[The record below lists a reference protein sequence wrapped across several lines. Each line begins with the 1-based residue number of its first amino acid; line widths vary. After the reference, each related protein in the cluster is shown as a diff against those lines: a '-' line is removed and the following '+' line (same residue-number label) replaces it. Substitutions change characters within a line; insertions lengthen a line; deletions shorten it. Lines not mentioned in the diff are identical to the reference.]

1 MEDESLQKKK
11 NNNNNK
17 YIKDMTEGEP
27 LCLLLEFAIPLLIG
41 DIFHQLYNLT
51 DSIVV
56 GKYLGKL
63 PLGAVGATSS
73 ISALTHSLTSGLSLG
88 TGIIVAQ
95 FFGAKEDQKVK
106 NTIANSYYIMLLSS
120 LLMGVIGFIFAEDI
134 LNLLK
139 TPKDT
144 LPYAV
149 TYLKTKSLGLIPSSF
164 FGTISSVLRALGDS
178 KNPLIFSVISCI
190 INIFLDL
197 IIVIKFDMGI
207 MGIGISTSIAHFISA
222 FLCFIYAL
230 YSNSYFRLK
239 AEDFI
244 YNNEIFFKVVKVG
257 IPMALQNSF
266 IALSLIAIQRV
277 INQFGSDY
285 VTSFTIIGRINTFV
299 HHPYLSLG
307 AAIAT
312 YTGQNIGAGKEERVK
327 LGYNKAI
334 TLSSLFALI
343 IFILFQTFTKT
354 IIGIFVNDPS
364 VIKIA
369 SQGLRF
375 TCTFYVFLGF
385 IHITRNLLN
394 GAGDTRFSMI
404 NGMIE
409 CFSRVCFSK
418 PLTMIPFLGFKG
430 IWMTTGITWFLN
442 GMFCVLRYKQGKWKT
457 LSLVKNKP
465 NKIVIV

>member
-1 MEDESLQKKK
+1 MEDESLQKK
-11 NNNNNK
+11 NK
-17 YIKDMTEGEP
+17 FVKDMTEGEP
-27 LCLLLEFAIPLLIG
+27 LCLLLEFAVPLLIG
-41 DIFHQLYNLT
+41 NIFHQLYNLT

-56 GKYLGKL
+56 GRYLGKL

-73 ISALTHSLTSGLSLG
+73 ISALIHSLTSGLSIG
-88 TGIIVAQ
+88 IGIIVAQ
-95 FFGAKEDQKVK
+95 FFGAKDNQKVK
-106 NTIANSYYIMLLSS
+106 NTIGNSYYIMFISS
-120 LLMGVIGFIFAEDI
+120 LLMGGIGFIFAKDI

-149 TYLKTKSLGLIPSSF
+149 TYLRTISVGFIPASF
-164 FGTISSVLRALGDS
+164 FGTISSILRALGDS
-178 KNPLIFSVISCI
+178 KIPLIFSIISCI

-197 IIVIKFDMGI
+197 IIVIKFKLGI
-207 MGIGISTSIAHFISA
+207 MGVGISTSISHFLSA
-222 FLCFIYAL
+222 FLCFIYAN
-230 YSNSYFRLK
+230 YSNSYFRLTLY
-239 AEDFI
+239 DYI
-244 YNNEIFFKVVKVG
+244 YNHDIFYKVVKVG

-307 AAIAT
+307 AAVAT
-312 YTGQNIGAGKEERVK
+312 YTGQNIGAAKEERVK
-327 LGYNKAI
+327 LGYIKAI
-334 TLSSLFALI
+334 IFSSLFALI
-343 IFILFQTFTKT
+343 IFIIFQTFTKY
-354 IIGIFVNDPS
+354 IIEIFVNDPS
-364 VIKIA
+364 VVKIA

-375 TCTFYVFLGF
+375 TCSFYVFLGF

-404 NGMIE
+404 NGMVE
-409 CFSRVCFSK
+409 CFARVCFSK

-430 IWMTTGITWFLN
+430 IWLTTGITWFLN
-442 GMFCVLRYKQGKWKT
+442 GMFCVYRYKQGKWKS
-457 LSLVKNKP
+457 LSLINNKP
-465 NKIVIV
+465 KKIVIV

>member
-1 MEDESLQKKK
+1 MEEESLKKK
-11 NNNNNK
+11 NK

-41 DIFHQLYNLT
+41 NIFHQLYNLT

-56 GKYLGKL
+56 GRYLGKL
-63 PLGAVGATSS
+63 PLGGIGATSS
-73 ISALTHSLTSGLSLG
+73 ISALIHSLTSGLSIG
-88 TGIIVAQ
+88 IGIIVAH
-95 FFGAKEDQKVK
+95 FFGAKEEQKVK
-106 NTIANSYYIMLLSS
+106 NTIGNSYYIMFISS
-120 LLMGVIGFIFAEDI
+120 LLMGAIGFIFAENI
-134 LNLLK
+134 LNILK

-149 TYLKTKSLGLIPSSF
+149 IYLRTISVGFIPSSF

-178 KNPLIFSVISCI
+178 KTPLIFSIISCI

-197 IIVIKFDMGI
+197 IIVIKFKFGI
-207 MGIGISTSIAHFISA
+207 MGVGISTSISHFFSA
-222 FLCFIYAL
+222 FLCFIYAN
-230 YSNSYFRLK
+230 YTNSYFRLK
-239 AEDFI
+239 FKNFI
-244 YNNEIFFKVVKVG
+244 YSNDILYKVLKVG

-285 VTSFTIIGRINTFV
+285 VTSFTIIGRINTLV

-327 LGYNKAI
+327 LGYFKAI
-334 TLSSLFALI
+334 IFSSLFAFV
-343 IFILFQTFTKT
+343 IFILFQIFTKK
-354 IIGIFVNDPS
+354 IISIFGNDPS

-375 TCTFYVFLGF
+375 TCSFYVFLGF

-394 GAGDTRFSMI
+394 GAGDTKFSMI
-404 NGMIE
+404 NGMVE
-409 CFSRVCFSK
+409 CFARVCFSK

-430 IWMTTGITWFLN
+430 IWLTTGITWFLN
-442 GMFCVLRYKQGKWKT
+442 GMFCVMRYKQGKWKS
-457 LSLVKNKP
+457 LSLVNNRAK
-465 NKIVIV
+465 KIMIV

>member
-1 MEDESLQKKK
+1 MEDESLQKKSVNK
-11 NNNNNK
+11 NK
-17 YIKDMTEGEP
+17 FVRDMTEGEP

-41 DIFHQLYNLT
+41 NIFHFFYNFT

-56 GKYLGKL
+56 GRYLGKL
-63 PLGAVGATSS
+63 QLGAVGASSS
-73 ISALTHSLTSGLSLG
+73 ISALIHSLTSGLSVG
-88 TGIIVAQ
+88 IGIIVAQ
-95 FFGAKEDQKVK
+95 FFGAKDEQKVK
-106 NTIANSYYIMLLSS
+106 NTIANSYYIMFISS
-120 LLMGVIGFIFAEDI
+120 LLMGAIGFIFAENI
-134 LNLLK
+134 LTLLK
-139 TPKDT
+139 TPSDT

-149 TYLKTKSLGLIPSSF
+149 TYLRTISVGFIPSSF

-178 KNPLIFSVISCI
+178 KSPLIFSVISCI

-197 IIVIKFDMGI
+197 IIVIKFDLGI
-207 MGIGISTSIAHFISA
+207 MGVGISTSVSHFLSA
-222 FLCFIYAL
+222 FLCFIYAN
-230 YSNSYFRLK
+230 YSNSYFRLQSQ
-239 AEDFI
+239 DFI
-244 YNNEIFFKVVKVG
+244 YNNGILSKIIKVG

-307 AAIAT
+307 AAVAT

-327 LGYNKAI
+327 LGYIKAI
-334 TLSSLFALI
+334 TFSSLFALI
-343 IFILFQTFTKT
+343 IFILFQTFTEN
-354 IIGIFVNDPS
+354 IIGIFTYDPS
-364 VIKIA
+364 VLKIA

-394 GAGDTRFSMI
+394 GAGDTKFSMI
-404 NGMIE
+404 NGIVE
-409 CFSRVCFSK
+409 CIARVSFSK

-430 IWMTTGITWFLN
+430 IWLTTGITWFSN

-457 LSLVKNKP
+457 LSLVNNKSS
-465 NKIVIV
+465 KIVIV

>member
-1 MEDESLQKKK
+1 MEDETLQKK
-11 NNNNNK
+11 NK
-17 YIKDMTEGEP
+17 YIRDMTEGEP
-27 LCLLLEFAIPLLIG
+27 LCLLLEFAVPLLIG
-41 DIFHQLYNLT
+41 NIFHQLYNLA

-56 GKYLGKL
+56 GRYLGKL

-73 ISALTHSLTSGLSLG
+73 ISALIHSLTSGLSIG
-88 TGIIVAQ
+88 IGIIVAQ
-95 FFGAKEDQKVK
+95 FFGAKDNQKVK
-106 NTIANSYYIMLLSS
+106 NTIGNSYYIMFISS
-120 LLMGVIGFIFAEDI
+120 LLMGGIGFIFAKDI

-149 TYLKTKSLGLIPSSF
+149 TYLRTISVGFIPASF
-164 FGTISSVLRALGDS
+164 FGTISSILRALGDS
-178 KNPLIFSVISCI
+178 KTPLIFSIISCI

-197 IIVIKFDMGI
+197 IIVIKFKLGI
-207 MGIGISTSIAHFISA
+207 MGVGISTSISHFLSA
-222 FLCFIYAL
+222 FLCFIYAN
-230 YSNSYFRLK
+230 YSNSYFRLTLY
-239 AEDFI
+239 DYI
-244 YNNEIFFKVVKVG
+244 YNHDIFYKVVKVG

-307 AAIAT
+307 AAVAT
-312 YTGQNIGAGKEERVK
+312 YTGQNIGAAKEERVK
-327 LGYNKAI
+327 LGYIKAI
-334 TLSSLFALI
+334 IFSSLFALI
-343 IFILFQTFTKT
+343 IFIIFQTFTKY
-354 IIGIFVNDPS
+354 IIEIFVNDPS
-364 VIKIA
+364 VVKIA

-375 TCTFYVFLGF
+375 TCSFYVFLGF

-404 NGMIE
+404 NGMVE
-409 CFSRVCFSK
+409 CFARVCFSK

-430 IWMTTGITWFLN
+430 IWLTTGITWFLN
-442 GMFCVLRYKQGKWKT
+442 GMFCIYRYKQGKWKS
-457 LSLVKNKP
+457 LSLINNKP

>member
-1 MEDESLQKKK
+1 MEDESLQKKNIKK
-11 NNNNNK
+11 N
-17 YIKDMTEGEP
+17 IFVRDMTEGEP

-41 DIFHQLYNLT
+41 NIFHLFYNFT

-56 GKYLGKL
+56 GRYLGKL
-63 PLGAVGATSS
+63 QLGAVGASSS
-73 ISALTHSLTSGLSLG
+73 ISALIHSLTSGLSVG
-88 TGIIVAQ
+88 IGIIVAQ
-95 FFGAKEDQKVK
+95 FFGAKDDQKVK
-106 NTIANSYYIMLLSS
+106 NTIGNSYYIMFISS
-120 LLMGVIGFIFAEDI
+120 LLMGAIGFIFAEDI
-134 LNLLK
+134 LTLLK
-139 TPKDT
+139 TPPDT

-149 TYLKTKSLGLIPSSF
+149 TYLRTISVGFIPSSF

-178 KNPLIFSVISCI
+178 KSPLIFSVISCI
-190 INIFLDL
+190 INIVLDL
-197 IIVIKFDMGI
+197 IIVIKFDLGI
-207 MGIGISTSIAHFISA
+207 MGVGISTSVSHFLSA
-222 FLCFIYAL
+222 FLCFIYAN
-230 YSNSYFRLK
+230 YSNSYFRLQTK
-239 AEDFI
+239 DFI
-244 YNNEIFFKVVKVG
+244 YSNEILKNIVKVG

-307 AAIAT
+307 AAVAT

-327 LGYNKAI
+327 LGYIKAI
-334 TLSSLFALI
+334 IFSSLFALT
-343 IFILFQTFTKT
+343 IFILFQTFTEN
-354 IIGIFVNDPS
+354 IIGIFTYDPS
-364 VIKIA
+364 VLKIA

-394 GAGDTRFSMI
+394 GAGDTKFSMI
-404 NGMIE
+404 NGIVE
-409 CFSRVCFSK
+409 CIARVCFSK

-430 IWMTTGITWFLN
+430 IWLTTGITWFSN

-457 LSLVKNKP
+457 LSLVNNKSS
-465 NKIVIV
+465 KIVIV

>member
-1 MEDESLQKKK
+1 MEEEPLKKK
-11 NNNNNK
+11 NK

-41 DIFHQLYNLT
+41 NIFHQLYNLT

-56 GKYLGKL
+56 GRYLGKL
-63 PLGAVGATSS
+63 PLGGIGATSS
-73 ISALTHSLTSGLSLG
+73 ISALIHSLTSGLSIG
-88 TGIIVAQ
+88 IGIIVAH
-95 FFGAKEDQKVK
+95 FFGAKEEQKVK
-106 NTIANSYYIMLLSS
+106 NTIGNSYYFIFISS
-120 LLMGVIGFIFAEDI
+120 LLMGAIGFIFAENI
-134 LNLLK
+134 LNILK

-149 TYLKTKSLGLIPSSF
+149 IYLRTISVGFIPSAF
-164 FGTISSVLRALGDS
+164 FVTISSILRALGDS
-178 KNPLIFSVISCI
+178 KTPLIFSIISCI

-197 IIVIKFDMGI
+197 IIVIKFKFGI
-207 MGIGISTSIAHFISA
+207 MGVGISTSISYFFSA
-222 FLCFIYAL
+222 FFCFIYAN
-230 YSNSYFRLK
+230 YTNSYFGLK
-239 AEDFI
+239 FKNFI
-244 YNNEIFFKVVKVG
+244 YSNDILYKVLKVG

-285 VTSFTIIGRINTFV
+285 VTSFTIIGRINTLV

-327 LGYNKAI
+327 LGYFKAI
-334 TLSSLFALI
+334 IFSSLFALV
-343 IFILFQTFTKT
+343 IFILFQIFTKK
-354 IIGIFVNDPS
+354 IIGIFGNDPS

-375 TCTFYVFLGF
+375 TCSFYVFLGF

-394 GAGDTRFSMI
+394 GAGDTKFSMI
-404 NGMIE
+404 NGMVE
-409 CFSRVCFSK
+409 CFARVCFSK

-430 IWMTTGITWFLN
+430 IWLTTGITWFLN
-442 GMFCVLRYKQGKWKT
+442 GMFCVMRYKQGKWKS
-457 LSLVKNKP
+457 LSLVNNRAK
-465 NKIVIV
+465 KIMIV

>member
-1 MEDESLQKKK
+1 MEDEALQKK
-11 NNNNNK
+11 NK
-17 YIKDMTEGEP
+17 FVRDMTEGEP
-27 LCLLLEFAIPLLIG
+27 LCLLLEFSVPLLIG
-41 DIFHQLYNLT
+41 NIFHQLYNLT

-56 GKYLGKL
+56 GRYLGKL

-73 ISALTHSLTSGLSLG
+73 ISALIHSLTSGLAVG
-88 TGIIVAQ
+88 IGIIVAQ
-95 FFGAKEDQKVK
+95 FFGAKDDQKVK
-106 NTIANSYYIMLLSS
+106 NTIGNSYYIMFLSS
-120 LLMGVIGFIFAEDI
+120 LLMGAIGFIFAENI
-134 LNLLK
+134 LTLLK

-149 TYLKTKSLGLIPSSF
+149 TYLRTISVGFIPASF

-178 KNPLIFSVISCI
+178 KTPLIFSIISCI
-190 INIFLDL
+190 INIILDL
-197 IIVIKFDMGI
+197 IIVIKFNFGI
-207 MGIGISTSIAHFISA
+207 MGVGISTSISHFLSA
-222 FLCFIYAL
+222 FLCFIYAN
-230 YSNSYFRLK
+230 YSNSYFRLTMHDY
-239 AEDFI
+239 AYSYD
-244 YNNEIFFKVVKVG
+244 IFSKVIKVG

-307 AAIAT
+307 AAVAT

-327 LGYNKAI
+327 LGYIKAI
-334 TLSSLFALI
+334 TFSSLFALI
-343 IFILFQTFTKT
+343 IFIIFQTFTKY
-354 IIGIFVNDPS
+354 IIEIFGNDPS
-364 VIKIA
+364 VVKIA

-375 TCTFYVFLGF
+375 TCSFYVFLGF

-394 GAGDTRFSMI
+394 GVGDTRFSMI
-404 NGMIE
+404 NGLVE
-409 CFSRVCFSK
+409 CFARVCFSK

-430 IWMTTGITWFLN
+430 IWLTTGITWFLN

-457 LSLVKNKP
+457 LSLVNNKS

>member
-1 MEDESLQKKK
+1 MEEETLKKK
-11 NNNNNK
+11 NK
-17 YIKDMTEGEP
+17 FVKDMTEGEP
-27 LCLLLEFAIPLLIG
+27 LCLLFEFAIPLLIG
-41 DIFHQLYNLT
+41 NIFHQLYNLT

-73 ISALTHSLTSGLSLG
+73 ISALIHSLTSGLSVG
-88 TGIIVAQ
+88 IGIIVAQ
-95 FFGAKEDQKVK
+95 FFGAKDDQKVK
-106 NTIANSYYIMLLSS
+106 NTIGNSYYIMFLSS
-120 LLMGVIGFIFAEDI
+120 LLMGAIGFIFAGPI
-134 LNLLK
+134 LHLLK
-139 TPKDT
+139 TPEDT
-144 LPYAV
+144 FPYAV
-149 TYLKTKSLGLIPSSF
+149 TYLRTISIGFIPSSM
-164 FGTISSVLRALGDS
+164 FGTISSILRALGDS
-178 KNPLIFSVISCI
+178 KTPLIFSIISCI
-190 INIFLDL
+190 FNIILDL

-207 MGIGISTSIAHFISA
+207 MGVGISTSVSHFLSA
-222 FLCFIYAL
+222 FLCFIYANL
-230 YSNSYFRLK
+230 SNSYFVLK
-239 AEDFI
+239 KEDFI
-244 YNNEIFFKVVKVG
+244 YSNDIFCKVVKIG

-307 AAIAT
+307 AAVAT
-312 YTGQNIGAGKEERVK
+312 YTGQNIGAGKEDRVR
-327 LGYNKAI
+327 LGYIKAI
-334 TLSSLFALI
+334 TCSSLFALF
-343 IFILFQTFTKT
+343 IFILFQTFTKN
-354 IIGIFVNDPS
+354 IIEIFVNDPS

-375 TCTFYVFLGF
+375 TCTFYAFLGF

-394 GAGDTRFSMI
+394 GAGDTRFSML

-409 CFSRVCFSK
+409 CFARVCFSK

-430 IWMTTGITWFLN
+430 IWCTTGITWFLN
-442 GMFCVLRYKQGKWKT
+442 GMFCVMRYNQGKWKT
-457 LSLVKNKP
+457 LSLVNNKP

>member
-1 MEDESLQKKK
+1 MEDESLQKKS
-11 NNNNNK
+11 NK
-17 YIKDMTEGEP
+17 FVRDMTEGEP

-41 DIFHQLYNLT
+41 NIFHQLYNLT

-63 PLGAVGATSS
+63 SLGGVGATSS
-73 ISALTHSLTSGLSLG
+73 IAALTHSLTSGLSVG
-88 TGIIVAQ
+88 IGIIVAH

-106 NTIANSYYIMLLSS
+106 NTIGNSYYVMFLSS
-120 LLMGVIGFIFAEDI
+120 LLMGAIGFIFAEDI

-149 TYLKTKSLGLIPSSF
+149 TYLRTISVGFIPSSF

-178 KNPLIFSVISCI
+178 KTPLIFSIISCI
-190 INIFLDL
+190 FNIFLDL
-197 IIVIKFDMGI
+197 IIVIKFDLGI
-207 MGIGISTSIAHFISA
+207 MGVGISTSIAHFLSA
-222 FLCFIYAL
+222 FLCFIYAN
-230 YSNSYFRLK
+230 YSNSYFRLQTK
-239 AEDFI
+239 DFI
-244 YNNEIFFKVVKVG
+244 FSNDIFTKVIKIG

-307 AAIAT
+307 AAVAT

-327 LGYNKAI
+327 LGYIKAI
-334 TLSSLFALI
+334 TFSSLFALF
-343 IFILFQTFTKT
+343 IFILFQTFTKN

-404 NGMIE
+404 NGMVE
-409 CFSRVCFSK
+409 CFARVCFSK

-430 IWMTTGITWFLN
+430 IWLTTGITWFLN

-457 LSLVKNKP
+457 LSLVDNKP